1 MTCRGSVEDISE
13 SSPTPCAQLR
23 NPNHILEA
31 ADGSDD
37 DANMPGLADE
47 ESGKE
52 SDATFP
58 RLLHMAHDYLSIPGN
73 EL

>member
-1 MTCRGSVEDISE
+1 VDISE

-23 NPNHILEA
+23 NPNHILKA

-37 DANMPGLADE
+37 DANMPSLADE

-52 SDATFP
+52 SDHEEEPEDDNA
-58 RLLHMAHDYLSIPGN
+58 
-73 EL
+73 ELCWS